1 MSVVQAHLL
10 LINHITVTKIYIRVI
25 TSFSNRNM

>member
-1 MSVVQAHLL
+1 MVEAHLL
-10 LINHITVTKIYIRVI
+10 FTNHITVTKMYIRVI